1 MDKSA
6 GNGGVDLG
14 LTRPNDR
21 QTKYLN
27 NFPDDVSQRMNA
39 SHLKVVV
46 FGSFH
51 AGKSTFIQAIDPA
64 SRHVQAGG
72 EEGGTTVAI
81 DFGRIEVLGRQI
93 HLFGTP
99 GQERFDFVREITENG
114 MDAAILMVDSSC
126 PVDGFTRDLYMH
138 LTGTGVP
145 VGIMLNKCDLGN
157 SQPQIVRE
165 KFLQARTFELSSL
178 DPESARKA
186 LEEFLEV
193 VIGKKGYEVC
203 RY

>member
-6 GNGGVDLG
+6 GKVGVSPSGQVKMTENEINKQLAG
-14 LTRPNDR
+14 RCIA
-21 QTKYLN
+21 
-27 NFPDDVSQRMNA
+27 RMNS
-39 SHLKVVV
+39 SHVKVVV

-51 AGKSTFIQAIDPA
+51 SGKSTFIQAIDPA
-64 SRHVQAGG
+64 SRHIQA
-72 EEGGTTVAI
+72 EGAEGNTTISI
-81 DFGRIEVLGRQI
+81 DFGRAEVFGRQV

-114 MDAAILMVDSSC
+114 MDVAILMVDSSS
-126 PVDGFTRDLYMH
+126 PVDGFTLDLYRH

-157 SQPQIVRE
+157 SQPQMIRE
-165 KFLQARTFELSSL
+165 KFRHTRTFELSSL
-178 DPESARKA
+178 NPESARRA

-193 VIGKKGYEVC
+193 VIGKNKA
-203 RY
+203 